1 MARTRRTKGA
11 GSVFQ
16 DAKGTWHFKR
26 YLGVDPM
33 TGKRRV
39 IEVRGKSKTET
50 RARYEAKLAEYER
63 TGQLPNRHSPKVAD
77 YAERWLA
84 DYRTRVK
91 PNTYNT
97 RAGRIHAC
105 CQLIGDIRLNE
116 LTADHIRLCMRA
128 LAERLAP
135 STLKDHYVSLKM
147 MLDQAETDELIH
159 TNPMRKV
166 KPPRVEP
173 IHTAILE
180 PDQPRRLLE
189 AVPSM
194 GTNRHGPTDTADDKE
209 MWALLFEIAFT
220 TGLRPGE
227 RRALMPF
234 QLETRNGIHGVN
246 ICQQIQRYGDPS
258 QAVIPKWL
266 NATHLWGGLWLT
278 TPKTAAGNRFVPL
291 PDGLWQRLHNRITRL
306 HIDDHD
312 LIFRTHL
319 GRPVNDSNERRHF
332 KHALATAGLP
342 DVKLYSARHWTA
354 TMTALADMPDDARIA
369 IMGHTDPAMTRRYTH
384 RPESSLAALL
394 DQAIPDLGA
403 DVVEAEII
411 DETTVDS

>member
-26 YLGVDPM
+26 YLGTDPM

-39 IEVRGKSKTET
+39 IEVRGKSKAET
-50 RARYEAKLAEYER
+50 RARYEAKLADYER
-63 TGQLPNRHSPKVAD
+63 TGLLPNHHSPTTAD

-105 CQLIGDIRLNE
+105 CQLIGGIRLNE
-116 LTADHIRLCMRA
+116 LTAEHIRLCMRA

-147 MLDQAETDELIH
+147 LLDQAETDELIH

-189 AVPSM
+189 AIPTSM
-194 GTNRHGPTDTADDKE
+194 GTNRHGPTDTTDDKE

-258 QAVIPKWL
+258 HAVIPKWL
-266 NATHLWGGLWLT
+266 DATHLWGGLWLT
-278 TPKTAAGNRFVPL
+278 TPKTAAGRRFVPL
-291 PDGLWQRLHNRITRL
+291 PDGLWQRLHNRIIRM

-332 KHALATAGLP
+332 KTALAAAGLP

-394 DQAIPDLGA
+394 AQAIPDLGA
-403 DVVEAEII
+403 DMVEAEII
-411 DETTVDS
+411 DETTK

>member
-39 IEVRGKSKTET
+39 IEVRGKSKTAT

-63 TGQLPNRHSPKVAD
+63 TGLLPNRHSPKVAD

-209 MWALLFEIAFT
+209 MWALLFEIAFS

-332 KHALATAGLP
+332 KAALATAGLP

-411 DETTVDS
+411 DDGDIK

>member
-50 RARYEAKLAEYER
+50 RARYKAKLAEYER

-128 LAERLAP
+128 LAARLAP

-159 TNPMRKV
+159 TSPMRKV

-258 QAVIPKWL
+258 HAVIPKWL
-266 NATHLWGGLWLT
+266 DATHLWGGLWLT
-278 TPKTAAGNRFVPL
+278 TPKTAAGRRFVPL
-291 PDGLWQRLHNRITRL
+291 PDGLWQRLHNRIIRM

-332 KHALATAGLP
+332 KAALATAGLP

-411 DETTVDS
+411 DETTAE